1 MGWVR
6 LALGLA
12 LAGCGTQADTDDL
25 PRQAVSGTV
34 NFYGRPLDH
43 GRIVFQPASPEARVP
58 AGGEIKDGQFAIPR
72 DQGPT
77 PGEYKVM
84 ISSTGPAP
92 AGTDAPPGAEEV
104 QAPAPPRGA
113 SRASRGAKSSRAAPE
128 LIPKEYNA
136 KTKLTAKIEAGRPNT
151 FEFALTK

>member
-1 MGWVR
+1 MRWVR

-34 NFYGRPLDH
+34 NFDGRPLDH
-43 GRIVFQPASPEARVP
+43 GRIVFQPASTDARPP
-58 AGGEIKDGQFAIPR
+58 AGGDIKDGRFAIPR

-77 PGEYKVM
+77 PGEYRVM

-92 AGTDAPPGAEEV
+92 PGTDAPPGTEEV
-104 QAPAPPRGA
+104 RAPAPPRGA
-113 SRASRGAKSSRAAPE
+113 SRAVRSPRAAPE
-128 LIPKEYNA
+128 LIPQEYNA
-136 KTKLTAKIEAGRPNT
+136 KTKLTAKVEAGKPHI
-151 FEFALTK
+151 FEFTLTK